1 MPHGRLMEMV
11 LKLHTAGYQR
21 LYLYSWPKDAGM
33 HWRWHL
39 FTGCRTWLQRPWRE
53 GWYGSGADYI
63 FNPVMGWGDLPGATA
78 DELIDALARFDPEGL
93 ANALG
98 EDEEHA
104 VWFRRICEA
113 VLPDYMYSLE
123 KRLNPDGSV
132 SNVLPVYP
140 LRQGVPDYDGPSL
153 PCPPGWSKLHYVNP
167 IPRHF
172 CYF

>member
-1 MPHGRLMEMV
+1 MI
-11 LKLHTAGYQR
+11 
-21 LYLYSWPKDAGM
+21 
-33 HWRWHL
+33 
-39 FTGCRTWLQRPWRE
+39 CRGQP
-53 GWYGSGADYI
+53 
-63 FNPVMGWGDLPGATA
+63 A

-140 LRQGVPDYDGPSL
+140 LRQGVPITTARHCHVRRGGASFTTLIRSRAISVISDGIYEPA
-153 PCPPGWSKLHYVNP
+153 YY
-167 IPRHF
+167 RHWRNL
-172 CYF
+172 